1 MSFFCRGRGIAG
13 SRLPTRNIQ
22 SEKQHPL
29 IKKQDRETYIFFGRG
44 RAEDCSDPR
53 RRLVVGRVDV
63 DVDVVDE
70 RTALE

>member
-1 MSFFCRGRGIAG
+1 MVAVSRDRGCPPGIY
-13 SRLPTRNIQ
+13 SQKDDTLV
-22 SEKQHPL
+22 S
-29 IKKQDRETYIFFGRG
+29 KKQDRETYIFFGRG